1 MSPYSKSIF
10 HSFKHAF
17 RGIAIAL
24 KERSFKIMLVIAT
37 IVIVGVVLVVLTP
50 THWALILMLIGIVLG
65 LEMFNTFVE
74 RVADFLEPSY
84 SLKVRALKDIAAG
97 VVLIFCI
104 LSAVSGVIIFSHYWQ
119 NLFQ

>member
-24 KERSFKIMLVIAT
+24 KERSFKIMLAIA
-37 IVIVGVVLVVLTP
+37 ILVIVMGIVVELTP

-84 SLKVRALKDIAAG
+84 SLKVKALKDIAAG
-97 VVLIFCI
+97 VVLLFCI
-104 LSAVSGVIIFSHYWQ
+104 LSATSGVIIFSHYWQ
-119 NLFQ
+119 NLFR

>member
-17 RGIAIAL
+17 RGITIAL
-24 KERSFKIMLVIAT
+24 KERSFKIMLAIAT
-37 IVIVGVVLVVLTP
+37 LVIFLGILVGLTP

-84 SLKVRALKDIAAG
+84 SLKVKALKDIAAG
-97 VVLIFCI
+97 VVLLFCI
-104 LSAVSGVIIFSHYWQ
+104 LSATSGVIIFSHYWQ
-119 NLFQ
+119 NLFR

>member
-37 IVIVGVVLVVLTP
+37 LVIAMGILVGLTP

-84 SLKVRALKDIAAG
+84 SLKVKALKDIAAG
-97 VVLIFCI
+97 VVLVFCI
-104 LSAVSGVIIFSHYWQ
+104 LSATSGVIIFSHYWQ
-119 NLFQ
+119 NLFK

>member
-10 HSFKHAF
+10 HTFKHAF
-17 RGIAIAL
+17 RGINIAL
-24 KERSFKIMLVIAT
+24 KERSFKIMLVIAAF
-37 IVIVGVVLVVLTP
+37 VITMGILVNLTP
-50 THWALILMLIGIVLG
+50 THWVLILMLIGIVLG
-65 LEMFNTFVE
+65 LEMFNTFIE

-104 LSAVSGVIIFSHYWQ
+104 LSATSGVIIFSHYWQ
-119 NLFQ
+119 NLFR

>member
-24 KERSFKIMLVIAT
+24 KERSFKIMLVIAAL
-37 IVIVGVVLVVLTP
+37 VIAAGVLVGLTP
-50 THWALILMLIGIVLG
+50 THWALILMLIGVVLG
-65 LEMFNTFVE
+65 LEMFNTFIE

-119 NLFQ
+119 NLFR

>member
-17 RGIAIAL
+17 KGIALAW
-24 KERSFKIMLVIAT
+24 KERSFKIMLAISILVVIAG
-37 IVIVGVVLVVLTP
+37 ILVRLTP
-50 THWALILMLIGIVLG
+50 THWALILMLIGVVLG
-65 LEMFNTFVE
+65 LEMFNTFIE

-84 SLKVRALKDIAAG
+84 SLKVRSLKDIAAG

-104 LSAVSGVIIFSHYWQ
+104 LSATSGVIIFSHYWQ
-119 NLFQ
+119 NLFG

>member
-17 RGIAIAL
+17 RGINIAL

-37 IVIVGVVLVVLTP
+37 LVIVAGILVGLTP
-50 THWALILMLIGIVLG
+50 THWALVLMLIGIVLG
-65 LEMFNTFVE
+65 LEMFNTFIE

-84 SLKVRALKDIAAG
+84 SLKVKALKDIAAG

-104 LSAVSGVIIFSHYWQ
+104 LSATSGVIIFSHYWQ
-119 NLFQ
+119 NLFR